1 MRRMLLVV
9 FPVAV
14 ALLAGCGEDSELTS
28 LKGTW
33 VGQGSGY
40 NDGTFEERTARLVI
54 TETREDG
61 NVFVGYKQTKA
72 DGEPYGPRET
82 IQGGIGPDDTISIA
96 DEDGILFFEFSEGNL
111 VGQYLES
118 DKNDSTV
125 KNYTLLP
132 VR

>member
-1 MRRMLLVV
+1 
-9 FPVAV
+9 
-14 ALLAGCGEDSELTS
+14 LTS

-72 DGEPYGPRET
+72 DGEPFGPRET

-96 DEDGILFFEFSEGNL
+96 DEDGINFFEFSEGNL
-111 VGQYLES
+111 VGQYIEAE
-118 DKNDSTV
+118 DKDSTV
-125 KNYTLLP
+125 KNYTLI
-132 VR
+132 RK